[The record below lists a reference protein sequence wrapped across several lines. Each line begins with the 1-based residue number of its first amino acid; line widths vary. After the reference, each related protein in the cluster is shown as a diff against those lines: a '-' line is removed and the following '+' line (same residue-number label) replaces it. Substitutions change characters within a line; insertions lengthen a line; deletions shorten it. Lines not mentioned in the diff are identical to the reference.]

1 MYTVDLNSEI
11 VIVPFD
17 DIVLEIDSARKLQNK
32 IVFKNYHRLS
42 MCNYFFFFFLVCYRQ
57 IYINNVVFIVL
68 ANVSEG
74 KRLRSSR
81 STNAIEIT
89 KNTSTKRKSTQQG
102 ASEPKKKRKC
112 LFPDKI
118 DPRDIPSTSTG
129 ITEENYEMA
138 SQIVV
143 SSDSEFE

>member
-1 MYTVDLNSEI
+1 MNSEV

-17 DIVLEIDSARKLQNK
+17 DLVLEVESARKLQSK
-32 IVFKNYHRLS
+32 IIFKNYHRLS
-42 MCNYFFFFFLVCYRQ
+42 MCNYFFIFFICNCQ
-57 IYINNVVFIVL
+57 IYINNVIFNIL

-81 STNAIEIT
+81 SNNAIEIT
-89 KNTSTKRKSTQQG
+89 QKTSTKRKSAQQG
-102 ASEPKKKRKC
+102 ASELKKKRKC
-112 LFPDKI
+112 LFPEKP